1 MPETAITVGA
11 EIPPLERT
19 ISLTDMVRY
28 AAATWDFHRYH
39 YDEAF
44 ARAMGMPAP
53 FIDGQMYGAIIAA
66 QISAWAGPES
76 FIRRMSLRYAS
87 MAYAGERIRSTG
99 MVTAVEERDGALLAT
114 CELNIHG
121 VDERLICGPATVVVE
136 IPQ

>member
-1 MPETAITVGA
+1 MPQMTITIGT

-19 ISLTDMVRY
+19 ITLTDMVRY

-53 FIDGQMYGAIIAA
+53 FIDGQMCGALIAA
-66 QISAWAGPES
+66 QIGAWAGPES

-87 MAYAGERIRSTG
+87 MAFAGERLRSTG
-99 MVTAVEERDGALLAT
+99 TVTALEERNGALLVT
-114 CELNIHG
+114 CELNIRG
-121 VDERLICGPATVVVE
+121 ADERLICGPATVVVE
-136 IPQ
+136 ILR